1 LQPTCAIQI
10 RTIPVVFYN
19 FCFTFELN
27 CADALPRRKVFSL
40 KTVERKGETT
50 MIEIL
55 KKTYLA
61 GAGLAAKTWDEV
73 ESLSKEV
80 VQKAKMSEK
89 EGAKFIK
96 DMKKR
101 YDDTQKKTGTY
112 VEKVV
117 KATLKKMDIAT
128 AADIKA
134 LKKDI
139 RQLKKAAGITG
150 AKKRTAGKTAKKRTT
165 TAAKKRTLTAAKKRT
180 STAAKKTVKRTR
192 TTAAKKRAGSTSA
205 KKRTGRAAVKKR

>member
-1 LQPTCAIQI
+1 ML
-10 RTIPVVFYN
+10 
-19 FCFTFELN
+19 
-27 CADALPRRKVFSL
+27 
-40 KTVERKGETT
+40 
-50 MIEIL
+50 EIL
-55 KKTYLA
+55 KKTYLT

-80 VQKAKMSEK
+80 VEKAKMSEK

-117 KATLKKMDIAT
+117 KDILKKMDIAT

-134 LKKDI
+134 LKKEI
-139 RQLKKAAGITG
+139 RQLKKATAGTG
-150 AKKRTAGKTAKKRTT
+150 AKKRAGHTTVKKRTT
-165 TAAKKRTLTAAKKRT
+165 TAAKKTTRRASTKKRT
-180 STAAKKTVKRTR
+180 SK
-192 TTAAKKRAGSTSA
+192 AGTPRRKS
-205 KKRTGRAAVKKR
+205 

>member
-1 LQPTCAIQI
+1 ML
-10 RTIPVVFYN
+10 
-19 FCFTFELN
+19 
-27 CADALPRRKVFSL
+27 
-40 KTVERKGETT
+40 
-50 MIEIL
+50 EIL

-73 ESLSKEV
+73 ELLSKEV

-117 KATLKKMDIAT
+117 KATLNKMDIAT

-139 RQLKKAAGITG
+139 RQLKKAAGLTG
-150 AKKRTAGKTAKKRTT
+150 TKKRAGGTTAKKRKT
-165 TAAKKRTLTAAKKRT
+165 TAAKKRTTPAAKKRT
-180 STAAKKTVKRTR
+180 AAAPKTARRTG
-192 TTAAKKRAGSTSA
+192 TTGTKKRAAGTGA
-205 KKRTGRAAVKKR
+205 RKRTGKAGAEKR

>member
-1 LQPTCAIQI
+1 ML
-10 RTIPVVFYN
+10 
-19 FCFTFELN
+19 
-27 CADALPRRKVFSL
+27 
-40 KTVERKGETT
+40 
-50 MIEIL
+50 EIL

-73 ESLSKEV
+73 ELLSKEV

-117 KATLKKMDIAT
+117 KATLNKMDIAT

-139 RQLKKAAGITG
+139 RQLKKAAGLTG
-150 AKKRTAGKTAKKRTT
+150 TKKRTGGTTAKKRKP
-165 TAAKKRTLTAAKKRT
+165 TAAKKRTTPAAKKRT
-180 STAAKKTVKRTR
+180 AAAPKTARRTGTR
-192 TTAAKKRAGSTSA
+192 GTKKRAAGTGA
-205 KKRTGRAAVKKR
+205 RKRTGKAGAEKR

>member
-1 LQPTCAIQI
+1 ML
-10 RTIPVVFYN
+10 
-19 FCFTFELN
+19 
-27 CADALPRRKVFSL
+27 
-40 KTVERKGETT
+40 
-50 MIEIL
+50 EIL

-80 VQKAKMSEK
+80 VKKAKMSEK
-89 EGAKFIK
+89 EGAKYLK

-101 YDDTQKKTGTY
+101 YDDTQKKTGMY

-128 AADIKA
+128 AADIKV

-139 RQLKKAAGITG
+139 QQLKKAAGITG
-150 AKKRTAGKTAKKRTT
+150 TKKRAGTKAAKKSTTKAAKKTTTKAAKKTTTKAAKKRTT
-165 TAAKKRTLTAAKKRT
+165 AAAKKRTTAAAKKRVAT
-180 STAAKKTVKRTR
+180 KSAKKTTGRAS
-192 TTAAKKRAGSTSA
+192 TTKRAGSRGT
-205 KKRTGRAAVKKR
+205 KKRSRAGSK

>member
-1 LQPTCAIQI
+1 
-10 RTIPVVFYN
+10 
-19 FCFTFELN
+19 
-27 CADALPRRKVFSL
+27 
-40 KTVERKGETT
+40 

-61 GAGLAAKTWDEV
+61 GAGLAAKTWEEV

-80 VQKAKMSEK
+80 VKKAKMSEK
-89 EGAKFIK
+89 DGAKFIK

-117 KATLKKMDIAT
+117 KDILKKMDIAT

-134 LKKDI
+134 LKKEI
-139 RQLKKAAGITG
+139 QQLKKAGG
-150 AKKRTAGKTAKKRTT
+150 SVRAKKSSGRTTAKK
-165 TAAKKRTLTAAKKRT
+165 
-180 STAAKKTVKRTR
+180 R
-192 TTAAKKRAGSTSA
+192 TTAAKKRATPAPKTTKRTSTTGAKKRGAGTSA
-205 KKRTGRAAVKKR
+205 KKRPARVVAKKR

>member
-1 LQPTCAIQI
+1 
-10 RTIPVVFYN
+10 
-19 FCFTFELN
+19 
-27 CADALPRRKVFSL
+27 
-40 KTVERKGETT
+40 

-55 KKTYLA
+55 KKTYLV

-80 VQKAKMSEK
+80 VKKAKMSEK

-117 KATLKKMDIAT
+117 KDILKKMDIAT
-128 AADIKA
+128 AADIKT
-134 LKKDI
+134 LKKEI
-139 RQLKKAAGITG
+139 QQLKKATGTTGTQKRSG
-150 AKKRTAGKTAKKRTT
+150 AKAAKKRTT
-165 TAAKKRTLTAAKKRT
+165 TAAKKRATPAAKKRSAT
-180 STAAKKTVKRTR
+180 TVAKKRSA
-192 TTAAKKRAGSTSA
+192 TTAAKKRSATTAKKTAKRTSTKKRASRAGA
-205 KKRTGRAAVKKR
+205 KKR